1 MRFLDKCFI
10 FIFLLFLVLPLVFV
24 DFSSDRISVLEN
36 RRLANY
42 PNISDIKKHPKK
54 FIHDFDDWFKDST
67 GFREKFISIYKK
79 TDGIFGQNYYLDG
92 TSIVFIGKQ
101 GHHFHTHYNQLLPI
115 WHGKPWL
122 DDVQSNELSNKLNSI
137 NQYLKEKKIP
147 FIVMFCTD
155 KESIYPEY
163 YPDFVIKGPEP
174 TSLDAVV
181 DYISANTN
189 IDFFC
194 IKENLLQEKENWL
207 LYPKTGDIYELCH
220 YNETGSFIAYM
231 ELMKHINKYFP
242 NLKPFTFDDV
252 DITYRI
258 NGSSSLTLKQEKK
271 YKEIESRFIE
281 DALEFENKDLSL
293 PTLLLFQDSYAYW
306 FKDYLPQHFGR
317 TIMHHLDTLEHF
329 EKFIDLYKPDIVV
342 FESAE
347 RVIPGFADR
356 VIGMPELPAT
366 SDGY

>member
-1 MRFLDKCFI
+1 LRILNCGFI
-10 FIFLLFLVLPLVFV
+10 VLFMAMLVLPLFFV
-24 DFSSDRISVLEN
+24 DLSSDRISVKEN
-36 RRLANY
+36 RKLADR
-42 PNISDIKKHPKK
+42 PHVSDIKRHPGT
-54 FIHDFDDWFKDST
+54 FIREFDAWFKDST
-67 GFREKFISIYKK
+67 GFREKLISLYKK

-92 TSIVFIGKQ
+92 TSIVLIGKQ

-115 WHGKPWL
+115 WQGKRWL
-122 DDVQSNELSNKLNSI
+122 DDTQSYELSVKLNKI
-137 NQYLKEKKIP
+137 NQYLSERNIP

-194 IKENLLQEKENWL
+194 IKENLLREKENWL

-231 ELMKHINKYFP
+231 ELMMHINKYFP

-252 DITYRI
+252 DITYII
-258 NGSSSLTLKQEKK
+258 NGSSNVTLKQEKN
-271 YKEIESRFIE
+271 YKEIKPRFFD
-281 DALEFENKDLSL
+281 DAVEFENEDLSL
-293 PTLLLFQDSYAYW
+293 PTLLLLCDSYADW
-306 FKDYLPQHFGR
+306 FKNYLPQHFGR
-317 TIMHHLDTLEHF
+317 TIMHHWYTLNRLDEY
-329 EKFIDLYKPDIVV
+329 IDLYNPDIVV

-347 RVIPGFADR
+347 RAIPEFTHVIIDIPK
-356 VIGMPELPAT
+356 LP
-366 SDGY
+366 

>member
-1 MRFLDKCFI
+1 MAM
-10 FIFLLFLVLPLVFV
+10 LVLPLFFV
-24 DFSSDRISVLEN
+24 DLSSDRISVKEN
-36 RRLANY
+36 RKLADR
-42 PNISDIKKHPKK
+42 PHVSDIKRHPGT
-54 FIHDFDDWFKDST
+54 FIREFDAWFKDST
-67 GFREKFISIYKK
+67 GFREKLISLYKK

-92 TSIVFIGKQ
+92 TSIVLIGKQ

-115 WHGKPWL
+115 WQGKRWL
-122 DDVQSNELSNKLNSI
+122 DDTQSYELSVKLNKI
-137 NQYLKEKKIP
+137 NQYLSERNIP

-194 IKENLLQEKENWL
+194 IKENLLREKENWL

-231 ELMKHINKYFP
+231 ELMMHINKYFP

-252 DITYRI
+252 DITYII
-258 NGSSSLTLKQEKK
+258 NGSSNVTLKQEKN
-271 YKEIESRFIE
+271 YKEIKPRFFD
-281 DALEFENKDLSL
+281 DAVEFENEDLSL
-293 PTLLLFQDSYAYW
+293 PTLLLLCDSYADW
-306 FKDYLPQHFGR
+306 FKNYLPQHFGR
-317 TIMHHLDTLEHF
+317 TIMHHWYTLNRLDEY
-329 EKFIDLYKPDIVV
+329 IDLYNPDIVV

-347 RVIPGFADR
+347 RAIPEFTHVIIDIPK
-356 VIGMPELPAT
+356 LP
-366 SDGY
+366 